1 MKFRLFFVWLLYAAF
16 LTLAAIGLFS
26 IVSENTEARAA
37 AMDTTVYMPPYTTNT
52 TTTTT
57 TTATTAAPQ
66 TITVVATAYC
76 SCEVCC
82 GEWALNRPVDEN
94 GNEIIYT
101 ASGARAYANHTIAV
115 DTDVF
120 PFGTVLIYNGIEYV
134 AEDTGS
140 AIIGNKIDIYFDS
153 HEEAW
158 NWGRQ
163 EIEVIVKEG

>member
-1 MKFRLFFVWLLYAAF
+1 MKFKLFLVWLMFAVF
-16 LTLAAIGLFS
+16 LILSVIGGFGV
-26 IVSENTEARAA
+26 VSMNTEARAA
-37 AMDTTVYMPPYTTNT
+37 AMDTTVYMPPYTQT
-52 TTTTT
+52 TTSTTITTT
-57 TTATTAAPQ
+57 TTAAPKA
-66 TITVVATAYC
+66 IEVVATAYC
-76 SCEVCC
+76 SCEICC
-82 GEWALNRPVDEN
+82 GEWALNRPLDDN

-101 ASGARAYANHTIAV
+101 ASGARAYADHTIAV

-120 PFGTVLIYNGIEYV
+120 PFGTVLVYNGIEYV

-158 NWGRQ
+158 NWGKQ